1 MHLLNNGFEQPKNP
15 LALELIRYR
24 ILGKPYSSWRALIA
38 STGNSDTDFLIC
50 IKELFGIVIDKK
62 ADPMLYITQDTQQ
75 MRLLKESGAENPSM
89 LQILLTSKVMSL
101 TEEGAKERM
110 EELLRE
116 LSQNEEVATS

>member
-1 MHLLNNGFEQPKNP
+1 MYLLNNGFEQPKNP

-75 MRLLKESGAENPSM
+75 MRLLKESGANPSM

-101 TEEGAKERM
+101 TEEGAKELM

-116 LSQNEEVATS
+116 LSQNEEVAIS